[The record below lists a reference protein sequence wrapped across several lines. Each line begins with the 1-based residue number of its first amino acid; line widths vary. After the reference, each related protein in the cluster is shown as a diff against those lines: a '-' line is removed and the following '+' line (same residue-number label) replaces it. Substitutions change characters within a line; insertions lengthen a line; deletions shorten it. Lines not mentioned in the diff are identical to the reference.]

1 MNHKISTMVSGAL
14 SLLAGV
20 VSLVYYL
27 SNNNG
32 IVVSILSACIVF
44 SVCFAILLLLFSAL
58 SGMRQGAKDAVV
70 KSSQEQPAEIK
81 EEIFCAV
88 GTHYYLQNIAQL
100 ATANPD
106 WKKTGKTLAK
116 QGLSGQ
122 RVYRFRYINKPVK
135 LILENDNPHDRNA
148 VMVQIAGE
156 KVGYISAEEASHVRE
171 ILSRRT
177 VQFTSAF
184 VGGGDYKE
192 IYEDGTFQRF
202 EDEPFVRVKI
212 RYK

>member
-1 MNHKISTMVSGAL
+1 MNHKISTTVAGAL

-27 SNNNG
+27 STNNG

-44 SVCFAILLLLFSAL
+44 AVCFALLRLLFSAL
-58 SGMRQGAKDAVV
+58 AGMRQGAKDAVR
-70 KSSQEQPAEIK
+70 KSSKEQPAEVK
-81 EEIFCAV
+81 EELFCAA

-122 RVYRFRYINKPVK
+122 RVYRYQYINKPVK
-135 LILENDNPHDRNA
+135 LVMENSNPHDHNA
-148 VMVQIAGE
+148 VMIQVAGE
-156 KVGYISAEEASHVRE
+156 KVGYISAEEAPHVRE

-177 VQFTSAF
+177 VQFISAF